1 MDCSHIVL
9 HDALALAALDQAVE
23 MCGPSL
29 NPPLRCLLD
38 CLFVC
43 LCANENR
50 FAAAADR
57 RRAAWQGEGCGSGRR
72 VLCALLISALVA
84 NTTAVRAC
92 ANSTATIGAR
102 RPR

>member
-43 LCANENR
+43 AQMRTVSLPLPTAAALHGEAR
-50 FAAAADR
+50 GAAAAV
-57 RRAAWQGEGCGSGRR
+57 EC
-72 VLCALLISALVA
+72 CAH
-84 NTTAVRAC
+84 C
-92 ANSTATIGAR
+92 
-102 RPR
+102 